1 MSVLAF
7 FRRTSSE
14 QALEQF
20 LAGAERR
27 AYQTALLTTR
37 READALD
44 IVQDAMLQLVQHYR
58 HRDSQEWPKLM
69 QRILQNRIVDWVR
82 QQQIQKGRF
91 AMVLEDLEED
101 PLNQVADPKDINPLS
116 LLSAQQDIQRVLRA
130 LEALPLRQRQCFLL
144 RAWEGFDTQATAEAL
159 GISTGS
165 VKTHYARSLDKLTQA
180 LINSQPAEVA
190 YAT

>member
-20 LAGAERR
+20 LAGVERR

-58 HRDSQEWPKLM
+58 HQDSQEWPKLM

-91 AMVLEDLEED
+91 AMVLDDLEED
-101 PLNQVADPKDINPLS
+101 PLSQLEDPKDINPLS
-116 LLSAQQDIQRVLRA
+116 LLSAQQDIQRVLSA

-144 RAWEGFDTQATAEAL
+144 RAWEGFDTQATADAL

-165 VKTHYARSLDKLTQA
+165 VKTHYSRSLEKLTLA
-180 LINSQPAEVA
+180 LMNSQAEVA
-190 YAT
+190 YAI